1 MLCAASKPVN
11 KRVGAASAATCNL
24 SATARIRYPASMLL
38 RILDSRYLLWLL
50 LTLPGVVVLNR
61 YVIGQTFYGEIVHFT
76 GVLATRL
83 LIVTMAAT
91 PLRLMFPKAR
101 WTVWLMQ
108 RRRYLG
114 VATFG
119 YAALHTAVYL
129 ARKGPDA
136 LAEAVEPGLLTG
148 WLAFAVFT
156 PLAITSNDW
165 FVRRLRRAWKRLHRF
180 VYAAAALTFAHWLLV
195 AFDIVPGLVHLAV
208 LVALEGYRVIRARPS
223 RRAGT

>member
-1 MLCAASKPVN
+1 
-11 KRVGAASAATCNL
+11 
-24 SATARIRYPASMLL
+24 MLL
-38 RILDSRYLLWLL
+38 RILDSRYLFWAL
-50 LTLPGVVVLNR
+50 LTLPGIVTLIR
-61 YVIGQTFYGEIVHFT
+61 YLIGQTFYGEVVHFT
-76 GVLATRL
+76 GVFATRL
-83 LIVTMAAT
+83 LVVTLAAT
-91 PLRLMFPKAR
+91 PLRLMFPKTR
-101 WTVWLMQ
+101 WTAWLME

-148 WLAFAVFT
+148 WLAFAVFA

-195 AFDIVPGLVHLAV
+195 AFDIVPGLIHLAV
-208 LVALEGYRVIRARPS
+208 LAALEGYRVTHGAM
-223 RRAGT
+223 RRR